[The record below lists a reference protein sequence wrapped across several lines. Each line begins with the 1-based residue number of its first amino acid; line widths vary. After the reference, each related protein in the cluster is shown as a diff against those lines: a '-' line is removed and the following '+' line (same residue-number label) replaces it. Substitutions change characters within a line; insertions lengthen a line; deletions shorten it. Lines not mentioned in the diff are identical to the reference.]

1 MLKHATRN
9 IFISRIVRPYRYKL
23 FDVRIKLGLTPLNAV
38 SIHLSHFRPAV
49 EGPNP
54 TTYKSIHS
62 EQNLTWPLSQINH
75 LIIECPREFAG
86 PSWDEAPW
94 KYEITDPLSSSSEL
108 KTIEDSNTRWEAHFP
123 LEDSFVGNP
132 SSVRV
137 FKKNSNIIIEKKVPI
152 PNEVQLATVSA
163 YMKGTF
169 LRDHF
174 HSQTQILI

>member
-1 MLKHATRN
+1 MS
-9 IFISRIVRPYRYKL
+9 FYFPDYSP
-23 FDVRIKLGLTPLNAV
+23 
-38 SIHLSHFRPAV
+38 
-49 EGPNP
+49 
-54 TTYKSIHS
+54 
-62 EQNLTWPLSQINH
+62 
-75 LIIECPREFAG
+75 C
-86 PSWDEAPW
+86 
-94 KYEITDPLSSSSEL
+94 EITDPSVKSASEL

-169 LRDHF
+169 LRDHYIYYF
-174 HSQTQILI
+174 SDSFGN

>member
-1 MLKHATRN
+1 MNRWK
-9 IFISRIVRPYRYKL
+9 IS
-23 FDVRIKLGLTPLNAV
+23 A
-38 SIHLSHFRPAV
+38 
-49 EGPNP
+49 
-54 TTYKSIHS
+54 
-62 EQNLTWPLSQINH
+62 
-75 LIIECPREFAG
+75 
-86 PSWDEAPW
+86 
-94 KYEITDPLSSSSEL
+94 SEL

-169 LRDHF
+169 LRDHYIYNYYL
-174 HSQTQILI
+174 SDSSGN

>member
-1 MLKHATRN
+1 MLFL
-9 IFISRIVRPYRYKL
+9 FIYLTFGQLLKALIPLHTNQSIRSKTWLGLGPKL
-23 FDVRIKLGLTPLNAV
+23 FTPNYSLFLGVLTPW
-38 SIHLSHFRPAV
+38 SS
-49 EGPNP
+49 
-54 TTYKSIHS
+54 
-62 EQNLTWPLSQINH
+62 
-75 LIIECPREFAG
+75 FA
-86 PSWDEAPW
+86 
-94 KYEITDPLSSSSEL
+94 SEL

-169 LRDHF
+169 LGAHYSYYLSESFGNWVSSDHIG
-174 HSQTQILI
+174 QNYPQNR

>member
-1 MLKHATRN
+1 MALIPIIQPNLLSFYFCWDIILYNA
-9 IFISRIVRPYRYKL
+9 P
-23 FDVRIKLGLTPLNAV
+23 FDNYNKFLGLTL
-38 SIHLSHFRPAV
+38 
-49 EGPNP
+49 
-54 TTYKSIHS
+54 Y
-62 EQNLTWPLSQINH
+62 
-75 LIIECPREFAG
+75 
-86 PSWDEAPW
+86 
-94 KYEITDPLSSSSEL
+94 SEL

-169 LRDHF
+169 L
-174 HSQTQILI
+174 SSIIIYTIIS